1 MFFTASIAAAP
12 APSRWRWN
20 ACGVTYAARE
30 VGSVITDKIT
40 KENAAKLIGS
50 RWPLKTDATRVLRYS
65 RIIDTEEYA
74 VYERPVKADMVV
86 AE

>member
-1 MFFTASIAAAP
+1 M
-12 APSRWRWN
+12 
-20 ACGVTYAARE
+20 
-30 VGSVITDKIT
+30 ITDKIT

-50 RWPLKTDATRVLRYS
+50 RRSLKTDATRVLGYS
-65 RIIDTEEYA
+65 RIIDTKEYA

>member
-1 MFFTASIAAAP
+1 MI
-12 APSRWRWN
+12 
-20 ACGVTYAARE
+20 
-30 VGSVITDKIT
+30 IDKIT

-50 RWPLKTDATRVLRYS
+50 RWPLKTDATRVLGYS

-86 AE
+86 VE

>member
-1 MFFTASIAAAP
+1 MAWADL
-12 APSRWRWN
+12 
-20 ACGVTYAARE
+20 TYAARE

-65 RIIDTEEYA
+65 RIIDTE
-74 VYERPVKADMVV
+74 V
-86 AE
+86 AA

>member
-1 MFFTASIAAAP
+1 M
-12 APSRWRWN
+12 
-20 ACGVTYAARE
+20 
-30 VGSVITDKIT
+30 ITDKIT

-50 RWPLKTDATRVLRYS
+50 RWPLSETDATRVLGYS

-86 AE
+86 AAYGDIAVKRRGVILFIERKSTIY

>member
-1 MFFTASIAAAP
+1 M
-12 APSRWRWN
+12 
-20 ACGVTYAARE
+20 
-30 VGSVITDKIT
+30 ITDKIT

-50 RWPLKTDATRVLRYS
+50 RRPLKTDATRVLGYS

-74 VYERPVKADMVV
+74 VSERPVKADMVV